1 MRLLHMYKDADT
13 GSGGGGAPTPQPSL
27 ADIADPNF
35 KPADTVKPII
45 PEGGNPPIEGL
56 DADGN
61 ILAGYEQKADG
72 TVGKIETPTNTSEVE
87 GVDKDG
93 NIMEGYER
101 LADGTVQKIG
111 TSSEEG
117 DDNPDTEEAEVFWNA
132 VNAITGRQVDIDFG
146 DVDPISPE
154 GVALRENALV
164 ESTMKDFDQHL
175 RESNPRAYAYFL
187 HTQAGGTDDT
197 FFGVGQ
203 PTIPAR
209 EDFESNVDAQASL
222 LKKDYL
228 TKGIPEEVAQATIDK
243 FIKDNVLTEKALKL
257 YDQYYE
263 EDERQIKLMEAQ
275 AAKREQDFKQQVAN
289 FEKSIA
295 ETISSRVNLVIPETK
310 KQAFNEFIKANL
322 RHADGEFFFVQPI
335 KQESLDKQIEAM
347 YFQFVKGDLN
357 SLIAKKAKEQTVQ
370 RLRTKLEKDKPKT
383 SSLGE
388 APNSKLS
395 LPLSQVN

>member
-1 MRLLHMYKDADT
+1 MRLLHMYKDADA

-35 KPADTVKPII
+35 KPVEPAKPII
-45 PEGGNPPIEGL
+45 PEGGNPPVEGL

-72 TVGKIETPTNTSEVE
+72 TVGKI
-87 GVDKDG
+87 KDG

-101 LADGTVQKIG
+101 LADGTVQKVG
-111 TSSEEG
+111 ASSEEG
-117 DDNPDTEEAEVFWNA
+117 DDNPGTEEAEVFWNA
-132 VNAITGRQVDIDFG
+132 VNALTGRQVDIDYG

-164 ESTMKDFDQHL
+164 ESTEKAFDQHL
-175 RESNPRAYAYFL
+175 REFNPRAYAYFL

-209 EDFESNVDAQASL
+209 EDFESNADAQTSL
-222 LKKDYL
+222 LKQDYL
-228 TKGIPEEVAQATIDK
+228 SKGIPEEVAQATIDK
-243 FIKDNVLTEKALKL
+243 FIKDNVLGEKALKL
-257 YDQYYE
+257 YDQYHE
-263 EDERQIKLMEAQ
+263 EDERQIKLMEDQ
-275 AAKREQDFKQQVAN
+275 AVKREQEFKQQVVN

-295 ETISSRVNLVIPETK
+295 DAISSRVNLVIPEAK
-310 KQAFNEFIKANL
+310 KQAFSEFIKANT

-335 KQESLDKQIEAM
+335 KQESLDKQVEAL

-370 RLRTKLEKDKPKT
+370 RLRTKLEKDKIKT
-383 SSLGE
+383 NTVGE
-388 APNSKLS
+388 APNPKLS
-395 LPLSQVN
+395 IPLSQVN